1 VAQYRKDEVEQAIV
15 DAALREFAFRGYRTA
30 TIAGIARAAN
40 VSTGNV
46 YRYFE
51 GKDALLRRVVPA
63 DFPAGLAALTRR
75 RVKALDGID
84 DVDALSADAPFRV
97 VAENLLGFCIEHRLQ
112 VLVIL
117 GRSEGTPFA
126 GFRERLAD
134 DLAAWALDWAGT
146 VHKGFRPRPVTR
158 QLLDLVYRSYLSILV
173 DCLSRYEDA
182 ETIREAV
189 GAASRYHLAGMRAL
203 LV

>member
-1 VAQYRKDEVEQAIV
+1 MAQHRKDEVEQAIV
-15 DAALREFAFRGYRTA
+15 EAALREFATRGYGSA
-30 TIAGIARAAN
+30 TIAGIARAAG

-46 YRYFE
+46 YRYFD

-63 DFPAGLAALTRR
+63 DFPAALSALTRR

-97 VAENLLGFCIEHRLQ
+97 VAENLLTFCIDHRLQ
-112 VLVIL
+112 VLVVL
-117 GRSEGTPFA
+117 GRSEETPFA

-146 VHKGFRPRPVTR
+146 VHPGYRPRPVTR
-158 QLLDLVYRSYLSILV
+158 HLLDLVYRGYLSILV
-173 DCLSRYEDA
+173 DCLARYPDGD
-182 ETIREAV
+182 TIREAV

-203 LV
+203 LS